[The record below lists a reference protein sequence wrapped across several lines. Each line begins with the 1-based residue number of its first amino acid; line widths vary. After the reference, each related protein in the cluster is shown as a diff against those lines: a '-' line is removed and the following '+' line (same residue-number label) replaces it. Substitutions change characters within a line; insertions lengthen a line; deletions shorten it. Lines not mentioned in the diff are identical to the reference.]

1 MASILRLGTTA
12 AATAQSTGGG
22 MAKTVAR
29 QSTIPLM
36 LAVALPLAAA
46 TDGAMKILTFS
57 VGVVAGKHLIEVDLG
72 PTGKPAEL
80 YLDGELVCSPEPA
93 SPVCPVDMGEAPR
106 VHLLELIRRN
116 TAGDEVARAERWINR
131 PGQEAELSMRLTDRT
146 NNGVCGGHVV
156 WLHPLK
162 QAPVGLDVTHNGRR
176 LRIAEDG
183 RSFAFPCPDPQ
194 EPNMLVASAIFPDGS
209 RAGAVT
215 MTGGFGGR
223 EGVTVTAVPLIG
235 RNPGLTTCAAV
246 TAGLGPSTTAIED
259 TGFEV
264 VFVLDPFASYRGVVD
279 TPGARGQ
286 RGNAWRRSEASLHDA
301 EMLWFVTPDTELGR
315 MNAFAG
321 IMKRGFRVSSGR
333 AKWLNNLFQVGMRP
347 HKGDVRL
354 ADAVAA
360 SGLVAA
366 ARPRRRAIVLILGN
380 RAERDDSLFSAEQ
393 AQAYL
398 SEIAVPLLV
407 IRTAKVRDDG
417 WPTGVKAH
425 NMQSLATT
433 LEALKER
440 LDRQCIVWFHG
451 EQHLS
456 RIADALLQG
465 VAIAGRR
472 VETQNSSTAP

>member
-1 MASILRLGTTA
+1 
-12 AATAQSTGGG
+12 

-29 QSTIPLM
+29 QSTIL
-36 LAVALPLAAA
+36 LVLVVSLPLAAA
-46 TDGAMKILTFS
+46 TDGTMKILTFS
-57 VGVVAGKHLIEVDLG
+57 VGVVAGQHLVEVDLG

-80 YLDGELVCSPEPA
+80 YLDGELVCSPDPA
-93 SPVCPVDMGEAPR
+93 NLRCLVDMGKAPR

-116 TAGDEVARAERWINR
+116 TEGDEVARAERWINR
-131 PGQEAELSMRLTDRT
+131 PGQEAELSMRLMDRT
-146 NNGVCGGHVV
+146 NDGVCGGRVI

-162 QAPVGLDVTHNGRR
+162 QQPAGLDVTHNGRR

-183 RSFAFPCPDPQ
+183 RSFAFPCPDPH

-223 EGVTVTAVPLIG
+223 EGVTVTAVPLTG
-235 RNPGLTTCAAV
+235 RDPGLTTCAAV
-246 TAGLGPSTTAIED
+246 TAGLGPSATAIED
-259 TGFEV
+259 SGFEV

-279 TPGARGQ
+279 TPGGHGQ

-301 EMLWFVTPDTELGR
+301 EKIWFVTPDTELRR

-321 IMKRGFRVSSGR
+321 NITTGGR
-333 AKWLNNLFQVGMRP
+333 ASSARANWLTNLFQVGMRP
-347 HKGDVRL
+347 HKGEIRL

-366 ARPRRRAIVLILGN
+366 AGPRRRAIVLILGN
-380 RAERDDSLFSAEQ
+380 RAERDDSLFSAEK

-398 SEIAVPLLV
+398 AEIAVPLLV

-417 WPTGVKAH
+417 WPAGVKVH

-451 EQHLS
+451 EQHLN
-456 RIADALLQG
+456 RIADALPQAI
-465 VAIAGRR
+465 AIAGRHD
-472 VETQNSSTAP
+472 QF

>member
-1 MASILRLGTTA
+1 
-12 AATAQSTGGG
+12 
-22 MAKTVAR
+22 
-29 QSTIPLM
+29 
-36 LAVALPLAAA
+36 
-46 TDGAMKILTFS
+46 
-57 VGVVAGKHLIEVDLG
+57 
-72 PTGKPAEL
+72 
-80 YLDGELVCSPEPA
+80 
-93 SPVCPVDMGEAPR
+93 
-106 VHLLELIRRN
+106 
-116 TAGDEVARAERWINR
+116 
-131 PGQEAELSMRLTDRT
+131 
-146 NNGVCGGHVV
+146 
-156 WLHPLK
+156 
-162 QAPVGLDVTHNGRR
+162 
-176 LRIAEDG
+176 
-183 RSFAFPCPDPQ
+183 
-194 EPNMLVASAIFPDGS
+194 
-209 RAGAVT
+209 

>member
-1 MASILRLGTTA
+1 MAT
-12 AATAQSTGGG
+12 
-22 MAKTVAR
+22 TVAR
-29 QSTIPLM
+29 QSTILLI
-36 LAVALPLAAA
+36 LALSLPAAAA

-57 VGVVAGKHLIEVDLG
+57 VGVVAGKHLVEVDLG

-80 YLDGELVCSPEPA
+80 YLDGELVCSPDPA
-93 SPVCPVDMGEAPR
+93 NPSCLVDMGKAPR
-106 VHLLELIRRN
+106 VQLLELIRRN

-146 NNGVCGGHVV
+146 NDGACGGRVI

-162 QAPVGLDVTHNGRR
+162 QHPVRLDVTHNGRR
-176 LRIAEDG
+176 LRITEDG

-223 EGVTVTAVPLIG
+223 EGVTVTAVPLTG
-235 RNPGLTTCAAV
+235 RNPGLTTCVAL
-246 TAGLGPSTTAIED
+246 TAGLGPSAAAIED

-279 TPGARGQ
+279 TPGGHGQ
-286 RGNAWRRSEASLHDA
+286 RGNAWRRSEASLFDA
-301 EMLWFVTPDTELGR
+301 EKIWFVTPDTELRR
-315 MNAFAG
+315 MNAFG
-321 IMKRGFRVSSGR
+321 SNTYRGFQSSSGT
-333 AKWLNNLFQVGMRP
+333 ANWLTNLFEVGMRP
-347 HKGDVRL
+347 HKGEIRL

-366 ARPRRRAIVLILGN
+366 AGPRRRAIVLILGN
-380 RAERDDSLFSAEQ
+380 RADRDDSLFSAEQ

-398 SEIAVPLLV
+398 AEIAVPLLV

-417 WPTGVKAH
+417 WPAGVKVH

-451 EQHLS
+451 EQNLNH
-456 RIADALLQG
+456 IADALPQG

-472 VETQNSSTAP
+472 IQF